1 MNTSFSLLLS
11 KYNIDHSLD
20 IGNFNES
27 VSSGELVDSSID
39 VNQGDILLL
48 NINNPDKL
56 IKYVEDGL
64 ARKPS
69 YILTGN
75 YPETSSI
82 NMQKYVHNLEER
94 PKVPYTRIIRIDDF
108 SNFVQ
113 ELVSMKYPTYKT
125 KNLYGIT
132 GTNGKTTSC
141 YFTKILLGEMNTE
154 FIGTTEA
161 GAMSKVTKMPSLTT
175 PNFIPVAKYIQE
187 NKDKDNFIIEV
198 SSHAI
203 IQQRLDGIKFDVTS
217 FTNLSQDHLDF
228 HKSLEEYFKAKKILF
243 STEKSKF
250 GIIFSNEWGLKLAE
264 EIDID
269 FVTVGFRSSD
279 FASFNIHQQDTH
291 STEGELLIDGK
302 KYKVTLPIS
311 GPGVVENFLIA
322 ISNTYFLNTSFEK
335 ALNNIQ
341 NLSLPEGRYH
351 SISKNKINIIVDYAH
366 TPEALDK
373 LLIFAKQHYQKV
385 TVVFGCGGSRD
396 SSKRELMGKSSQIAD
411 SIILTSD
418 NSRDEN
424 PETIIKAILKGID
437 QKEKVL
443 TVVDRREAI
452 ETSLR
457 ECSQE
462 EVVIIAGRGH
472 ESSQEIKGKHIPFKD
487 IDVVEEILRGSE

>member
-1 MNTSFSLLLS
+1 MNTSFSSLLS
-11 KYNIDHSLD
+11 KYNIENSLD
-20 IGNFNES
+20 AENFNES

-39 VNQGDILLL
+39 VNRGDILLL
-48 NINNPDKL
+48 NINNSDKL

-69 YILTGN
+69 YILIAN
-75 YPETSSI
+75 YPETSST

-94 PKVPYTRIIRIDDF
+94 AKNTYTRIIRINDF

-161 GAMSKVTKMPSLTT
+161 GAISKVTKMPSLTT
-175 PNFIPVAKYIQE
+175 PNFIPVAKYIHE
-187 NKDKDNFIIEV
+187 NNDKDNFVIEV

-203 IQQRLDGIKFDVTS
+203 TQKRLDGIKFDIAS
-217 FTNLSQDHLDF
+217 FTNLSHDHLDF
-228 HKSLEEYFKAKKILF
+228 HKSLEEYFKAKKVLF

-279 FASFNIHQQDTH
+279 FASFNIHQQDPY
-291 STEGELLIDGK
+291 STEGELVIDGK
-302 KYKVTLPIS
+302 KYKLILPIS

-322 ISNTYFLNTSFEK
+322 ISNTYYLNNCFED

-341 NLSLPEGRYH
+341 NLSLPEGRYQ
-351 SISKNKINIIVDYAH
+351 SISKSKINIIVDYAH
-366 TPEALDK
+366 TPEALNK
-373 LLIFAKQHYQKV
+373 LLIFAKQHYPKV
-385 TVVFGCGGSRD
+385 TVVFGCAGSRD

-411 SIILTSD
+411 SIILTTD

-443 TVVDRREAI
+443 TVVDRRKAI

-462 EVVIIAGRGH
+462 EVVVIAGKGH

-487 IDVVEEILRGSE
+487 IDVVEEILRSSS